1 MKAYFKSLFFLA
13 FLLIIASCSNDDD
26 GNEPTG
32 ITAYTTSGAWMCEL
46 SESCQDVYEFELQSG
61 SRVSIVVEEVTG
73 ASVVRLAMHAPNV
86 SLGGTN
92 LLTGDTDDL
101 RCTGQD
107 EDAAVPNF
115 IAPSSGVYQLWT
127 APLEL
132 SAVHIEQDHRILPK
146 TFTLQQNAP
155 NPFNPST
162 VIQYTLATA
171 GHVTLKVYDVEG
183 KLITTLVNGYQPAG
197 EYSETFNAYSEQA
210 HRNLPSGI
218 YFYKLTIGGNAKVR
232 SMLLLK

>member
-115 IAPSSGVYQLWT
+115 IAPSSGVYQLAVTRDWG
-127 APLEL
+127 L
-132 SAVHIEQDHRILPK
+132 SAGFDGTYNLIVFSDTNFEFVEQTVDDVDSL
-146 TFTLQQNAP
+146 AP
-155 NPFNPST
+155 GSSCN
-162 VIQYTLATA
+162 
-171 GHVTLKVYDVEG
+171 
-183 KLITTLVNGYQPAG
+183 
-197 EYSETFNAYSEQA
+197 
-210 HRNLPSGI
+210 
-218 YFYKLTIGGNAKVR
+218 
-232 SMLLLK
+232 